1 VDASTLSLLRWVAY
15 ALLALSALPLGL
27 SIPQFVKARRA
38 PYYVLRRQALRRAMR
53 WLLVMLVLQASA
65 AALLIVCPVLRATV
79 PAATPTPTATPT
91 SAPARTPKP
100 TATPHPTRK
109 PTATPTRRPTA
120 TAPLASPTPTPMPI
134 VTPPDIALT
143 PLPSAVPAGE
153 DARITFEHVVR
164 EDEKGTLQSPGTE
177 FPPGKYWVYLV
188 FNYTGM
194 QDGVMTT
201 FAWYRDGEFI
211 DFCSDTWL
219 WGQVEGRDWGEQGR
233 KPFGCR
239 LPDGWQPGNYE
250 IRVFTENRVQGVA
263 QFVVTE

>member
-1 VDASTLSLLRWVAY
+1 VDASTPSLLRWVAY
-15 ALLALSALPLGL
+15 ALLAISALPLGL
-27 SIPQFVKARRA
+27 SIPQFRKARRA
-38 PYYVLRRQALRRAMR
+38 PYYVLRRQALQRATR
-53 WLLVMLVLQASA
+53 WLLVMLVLHASA
-65 AALLIVCPVLRATV
+65 VALLIVCPILRATV
-79 PAATPTPTATPT
+79 PPATPTPTATAT
-91 SAPARTPKP
+91 SASTKTPR
-100 TATPHPTRK
+100 PTRT

-120 TAPLASPTPTPMPI
+120 TAPLASPTPTPLPT

-164 EDEKGTLQSPGTE
+164 EDEKGSLLEPDTE

-188 FNYTGM
+188 FRYTGM
-194 QDGVMTT
+194 QDGVTTT
-201 FAWYRDGEFI
+201 FAWYKDGEFI

-233 KPFGCR
+233 KPFGCK

-250 IRVFTENRVQGVA
+250 IRVFIEDRLQGIAPFVITE
-263 QFVVTE
+263 